1 MVETEAESIEYR
13 LSNCRTA
20 AVGKFGAKH
29 ARGHNMRDLSTADL
43 EWSNDPVTSFEAVSL
58 IDRHSAFDGVFQ
70 AQRDLKVEGEVKGTV
85 TCDGTLFIAEGARVA
100 AAVDAEH
107 ITVAGDLNGE
117 IRCRGRLQI
126 LPSGRVRADVTTG
139 SLVIQEGAIYEGQLE
154 MAGIELVAP
163 RALRASPPMSPVNI
177 EPGSGD
183 RPAGNGTTF
192 IRRLGSPEAPWESP
206 RGESSGNHV
215 ADDNIDKDPVD

>member
-1 MVETEAESIEYR
+1 
-13 LSNCRTA
+13 
-20 AVGKFGAKH
+20 
-29 ARGHNMRDLSTADL
+29 MRDLSTADL
-43 EWSNDPVTSFEAVSL
+43 EWSNDSVTSFEAVSL
-58 IDRHSAFDGVFQ
+58 VDRHSAFDGVFR
-70 AQRDLKVEGEVKGTV
+70 AQRDLRVEGEVKGTV
-85 TCDGTLFIAEGARVA
+85 TCDGTLFIAEGATVA

-154 MAGIELVAP
+154 MAGIERLAP
-163 RALRASPPMSPVNI
+163 RALRGSPAMNSVSI
-177 EPGSGD
+177 DPGSGD
-183 RPAGNGTTF
+183 PQAGNGTTF

-206 RGESSGNHV
+206 REDSSGNVV
-215 ADDNIDKDPVD
+215 ADESNGNGKDPVG